1 MANTVTVSIYYRI
14 FVSGA
19 AKFDNINLS
28 LLRSKKVIVVLS
40 ENYKQDPTKAE
51 NSMELDRANMMLHE
65 RDIED
70 IIVVQL
76 GDVPAGKVPGE
87 LYMQMKKERFLQW
100 EDTPEAIEH
109 FKETLI
115 DRLQAEPQD

>member
-1 MANTVTVSIYYRI
+1 M
-14 FVSGA
+14 F
-19 AKFDNINLS
+19 

-76 GDVPAGKVPGE
+76 GDVPADKVPGE

-109 FKETLI
+109 FKEALT